1 MSVKPFR
8 PINVKD
14 PDLMRVQ
21 DSVKETF
28 SSIVRSPLLNGNIVQ
43 ANLTTSS
50 VEVSH
55 GLNRNIVGWFIIRQ
69 NAQAA
74 VWEPA
79 ASETP
84 NKTVRLQ
91 ASASVTVSI
100 YFF

>member
-28 SSIVRSPLLNGNIVQ
+28 SSIVRSPLLNGNTVVVDLVTS
-43 ANLTTSS
+43 LT
-50 VEVSH
+50 EVSH
-55 GLNRNIVGWFIIRQ
+55 GLNRNIQGWFIIRQ

-74 VWEPA
+74 IWEP
-79 ASETP
+79 SESDTP
-84 NKTVRLQ
+84 NKTTRLE
-91 ASASVTVSI
+91 ASAAVTVTI

>member
-28 SSIVRSPLLNGNIVQ
+28 SSLVRSPILNSNSVV
-43 ANLTTSS
+43 AALTTSP

-55 GLNRNIVGWFIIRQ
+55 GLNRNIQGWFIIRQ

-74 VWEPA
+74 IWEPS
-79 ASETP
+79 ASDTP
-84 NKTVRLQ
+84 NKTVTLE
-91 ASASVTVSI
+91 ASAAVTVTI

>member
-1 MSVKPFR
+1 MSVKPYR

-28 SSIVRSPLLNGNIVQ
+28 SALVRSPILNSNTVV
-43 ANLTTSS
+43 ANLVTSP

-55 GLNRNIVGWFIIRQ
+55 GLNRNIQGWFIIRQ
-69 NAQAA
+69 NAQATI
-74 VWEPA
+74 WEP
-79 ASETP
+79 SESDTP
-84 NKTVRLQ
+84 NKTVRLE
-91 ASASVTVSI
+91 ASAAVTVTI